1 MDAPRDRYA
10 GDYLDAF
17 AGRAGDAIAWLTLL
31 MAAVTAGVALLRYAF
46 GLNAIVLQES
56 VIYLHGLTL
65 AFGIAYALK
74 NGKHVRVDVFYARM
88 RPRQRALVD
97 LAGHLLLLFPVA
109 ALLFWSSL
117 HYVAAAWRVLES
129 SPEVGGIPAVFLLKT
144 LIPALAALLF
154 LQGIAESIK
163 RIRELKAAARSV
175 PNARARVAEFIKR
188 IREPKR

>member
-1 MDAPRDRYA
+1 MPRAAWRNLMADR
-10 GDYLDAF
+10 LDSF
-17 AGRAGDAIAWLTLL
+17 AGRVGGGIAWLTLL

-65 AFGIAYALK
+65 AVGISFALR

-109 ALLFWSSL
+109 ALVFWSSL

-129 SPEVGGIPAVFLLKT
+129 SPEVGGIPAIFLLKT
-144 LIPALAALLF
+144 LIPIMAVLLC
-154 LQGIAESIK
+154 LQGIAEAVK
-163 RIRELKAAARSV
+163 RVRELKR
-175 PNARARVAEFIKR
+175 
-188 IREPKR
+188 